1 MGRQCYGAAAV
12 WGSSSMVRQCYGAA
26 MLLSDCYGAAA
37 LWDGSSMGRQRY
49 GAAAV
54 WGGSAMGRQR
64 CGSPPLQ
71 GIASARRHYNNA
83 HIYPYLYL
91 AGFHC
96 RNRNVKEALGAW
108 ADTATVIQECAQRRG
123 SGALWGAA
131 GCYGA
136 LGGAGEIGRASCR
149 ERV

>member
-1 MGRQCYGAAAV
+1 
-12 WGSSSMVRQCYGAA
+12 
-26 MLLSDCYGAAA
+26 
-37 LWDGSSMGRQRY
+37 
-49 GAAAV
+49 
-54 WGGSAMGRQR
+54 MGRQR

-136 LGGAGEIGRASCR
+136 LGGAGGSCAVLWGAG
-149 ERV
+149 ECYGALGGAMGCWGAL

>member
-1 MGRQCYGAAAV
+1 
-12 WGSSSMVRQCYGAA
+12 
-26 MLLSDCYGAAA
+26 
-37 LWDGSSMGRQRY
+37 
-49 GAAAV
+49 
-54 WGGSAMGRQR
+54 MGRQR

-71 GIASARRHYNNA
+71 GIAAARRHYNNA

-123 SGALWGAA
+123 SGGAMGCCGVLWGARGRRGVLWGAMGRWGVLWGA
-131 GCYGA
+131 GGCYGVLGSAIRRYGA
-136 LGGAGEIGRASCR
+136 LGGLWGAMGHWGGP
-149 ERV
+149 

>member
-1 MGRQCYGAAAV
+1 M
-12 WGSSSMVRQCYGAA
+12 RQCYGAA

-136 LGGAGEIGRASCR
+136 LGGAGGSCAVLWGAG
-149 ERV
+149 ECYGALGGAMGCWGAL